1 MNVNGFMF
9 SVSLLA
15 FVTFLFVYD
24 NVQFFYVEL
33 VEKYAVFFGCCFFF
47 SSDVP
52 VHLSPLML
60 E

>member
-33 VEKYAVFFGCCFFF
+33 VEKYAFFLVVFFF